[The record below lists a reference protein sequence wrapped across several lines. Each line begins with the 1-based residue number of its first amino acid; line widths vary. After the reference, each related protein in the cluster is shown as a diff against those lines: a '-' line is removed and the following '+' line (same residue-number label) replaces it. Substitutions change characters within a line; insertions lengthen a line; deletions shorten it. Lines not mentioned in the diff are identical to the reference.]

1 MGPVRGGRALTGFT
15 WGVLAFL
22 YLPIVGMLVSS
33 FNAAPMGVRWG
44 GTSGKW
50 YAALGADF
58 VDHVTDRRSVPI
70 FTALGKSVL
79 VAVFVSIASVVV
91 GTAGAWLL
99 HRHKFRAS
107 RALATV
113 LSLPLVVPDVILGVS
128 LLILF
133 RTLHVELGLTT
144 VVLAHMTFCVPFVLA
159 AVRARLAGLDPALEE
174 AAIDLGATPFQAF
187 AHVILPSLMP
197 AVVSSA
203 LLCFALSMDELVV
216 TYFTSGP
223 SAQTLPVVMFG
234 MAKVGASPSLNA
246 LATLLVAA
254 TAVIVV
260 SMERFRKKE
269 ESADA

>member
-1 MGPVRGGRALTGFT
+1 M
-15 WGVLAFL
+15 
-22 YLPIVGMLVSS
+22 VSS

-44 GTSGKW
+44 GASTKW
-50 YAALGADF
+50 YAMLGTDFAD
-58 VDHVTDRRSVPI
+58 HLADRRSVPI
-70 FTALGKSVL
+70 FAALSKSL
-79 VAVFVSIASVVV
+79 IVAIFVSVASVVV
-91 GTAGAWLL
+91 GTTGAWLL
-99 HRHKFRAS
+99 HRHRFKAS

-133 RTLHVELGLTT
+133 RTLHVELGLFT

-159 AVRARLAGLDPALEE
+159 AVRARLAGLDPSLEE
-174 AAIDLGATPFQAF
+174 AAIDLGASPLQAF

-197 AVVSSA
+197 AVVSSG

-223 SAQTLPVVMFG
+223 AAQTLPVVMFG
-234 MAKVGASPSLNA
+234 MAKVGASPLLNA

-260 SMERFRKKE
+260 SMERFRKNE
-269 ESADA
+269 LGSADG